1 MIRRPDP
8 DSVRWTIAAAI
19 SPELVA
25 LVLSI
30 VALLAA
36 LLVLQGP

>member
-1 MIRRPDP
+1 VIRRPDP
-8 DSVRWTIAAAI
+8 DAFRWRIAAST

-30 VALLAA
+30 VVFLAV
-36 LLVLQGP
+36 LLVLQAR

>member
-1 MIRRPDP
+1 MRRPDP
-8 DSVRWTIAAAI
+8 DSVRWAIAAST

-30 VALLAA
+30 VVLLVVT
-36 LLVLQGP
+36 LLVLQAQ

>member
-1 MIRRPDP
+1 VSGRLLAML
-8 DSVRWTIAAAI
+8 

-30 VALLAA
+30 VVVAA
-36 LLVLQGP
+36 IVVLVRQ

>member
-8 DSVRWTIAAAI
+8 DSVRWQLAAAT
-19 SPELVA
+19 SPELIA

-30 VALLAA
+30 VVILVAVV
-36 LLVLQGP
+36 VLQAG

>member
-8 DSVRWTIAAAI
+8 NSVRWAIAAAT

-30 VALLAA
+30 VVLLGA
-36 LLVLQGP
+36 VLILETI

>member
-8 DSVRWTIAAAI
+8 NAVRWAIATAT

-30 VALLAA
+30 VVLLGA
-36 LLVLQGP
+36 VLILENI

>member
-8 DSVRWTIAAAI
+8 DSVRWTIAAST

-30 VALLAA
+30 VVLLAA
-36 LLVLQGP
+36 LLILQAP